1 MTKREWTCLRQS
13 EYCSRSL
20 CKSGM
25 QELDVVQQPINI
37 SLYTR
42 ALEKE
47 TGTTPIKE
55 YCSFLN
61 EYGKQPPTTWSA
73 AC

>member
-55 YCSFLN
+55 YC
-61 EYGKQPPTTWSA
+61 
-73 AC
+73 